1 MNSAG
6 LRLASSSR
14 ASALSAWKSTKC
26 PRQLWGAR
34 RHQHTRTE
42 LPYKVEEGLGN
53 FMSPR
58 TLKMVS
64 EEYQQGLLDRLS
76 ELFPDAADQRK
87 SVTQLVIDTASSGK
101 DALGFSYA
109 SHALNNSFFLNCLRP
124 PVAEVDEDKIH
135 SLVISPT
142 IRSHFGGMSQFINN
156 FSSAA
161 RGMSG
166 SGYIWLIT
174 DSVGNLAIQPTF
186 AAGTLLVRSRAC
198 TENPA
203 GHHHEVLHE
212 GRPRENPQP
221 THLNSGLGSTP
232 TSPTSGMSQGPA
244 PLHPSAPVR
253 TLHSSQ
259 RVHVHDGARS
269 LFDQEH
275 IGKAFDPSGRGLRQL
290 GERIYPLFCVSIH
303 EHCWLLDHGVWGKE
317 KYMKELWSVLNWKK
331 INDRYLSFIG
341 ANMGSQPLRM

>member
-1 MNSAG
+1 MSGAG
-6 LRLASSSR
+6 LHRASSSLTG
-14 ASALSAWKSTKC
+14 ALSAWKSTKC
-26 PRQLWGAR
+26 PRQFWSAR
-34 RHQHTRTE
+34 RHLHSRIE
-42 LPYKVEEGLGN
+42 LDYKVDEGLAS

-64 EEYQQGLLDRLS
+64 EEYQQGLLDRLN
-76 ELFPDAADQRK
+76 EMFPDASDQRK

-124 PVAEVDEDKIH
+124 PKNDGSYEEKIH
-135 SLVISPT
+135 NLLIAPSIRAQFGSLP
-142 IRSHFGGMSQFINN
+142 HFINN

-174 DSVGNLAIQPTF
+174 DAVGNLAIQPTF
-186 AAGTLLVRSRAC
+186 AAGTLLVRSRTC
-198 TENPA
+198 TENPG
-203 GHHHEVLHE
+203 GHHE
-212 GRPRENPQP
+212 P
-221 THLNSGLGSTP
+221 THLNTGLGSTP

-253 TLHSSQ
+253 TLHSSP
-259 RVHVHDGARS
+259 RSHLDGARS
-269 LFDQEH
+269 FYDSEPVDR
-275 IGKAFDPSGRGLRQL
+275 AFDPSARSLRNL
-290 GERIYPLFCVSIH
+290 GEKIYPLFCVSIH

-317 KYMKELWSVLNWKK
+317 KYMKEFWSVLNWETV
-331 INDRYLSFIG
+331 NERYLAFTSTKV
-341 ANMGSQPLRM
+341 GSQPMRK

>member
-1 MNSAG
+1 MSTAG
-6 LRLASSSR
+6 LRLASS
-14 ASALSAWKSTKC
+14 SALSAWKSTKC

-34 RHQHTRTE
+34 RHLHSRIE
-42 LPYKVEEGLGN
+42 LPYKVDEGLGN
-53 FMSPR
+53 FMSPS

-64 EEYQQGLLDRLS
+64 EEYQQGLLDRLN
-76 ELFPDAADQRK
+76 EMFPDAADQRK

-109 SHALNNSFFLNCLRP
+109 SHALNNSFFLNSLRP
-124 PVAEVDEDKIH
+124 PTIEHYEDLIH
-135 SLVISPT
+135 KVPISPF
-142 IRSHFGGMSQFINN
+142 IRSQFGSFSHFINN

-174 DSVGNLAIQPTF
+174 DTVGNLAIQPTF

-203 GHHHEVLHE
+203 GQYEVLHE
-212 GRPRENPQP
+212 GRFRDGPQP
-221 THLNSGLGSTP
+221 THLNTGLGSTP

-253 TLHSSQ
+253 TLHSSLRSYQ
-259 RVHVHDGARS
+259 DGARS
-269 LFDQEH
+269 FYDSEH
-275 IGKAFDPSGRGLRQL
+275 TEQAFGPSTRSLRHL

-317 KYMKELWSVLNWKK
+317 KYMKELWNVLNWDKVSE
-331 INDRYLSFIG
+331 RYLTFKN
-341 ANMGSQPLRM
+341 ANAGSQPLRM

>member
-1 MNSAG
+1 MSSAG
-6 LRLASSSR
+6 LCRASSSLTG
-14 ASALSAWKSTKC
+14 ALSAWKSTKC
-26 PRQLWGAR
+26 PRQFWGAR
-34 RHQHTRTE
+34 RHLHSRIE
-42 LPYKVEEGLGN
+42 LDYKVDEGLAN

-64 EEYQQGLLDRLS
+64 EEYQQGLLDRLN
-76 ELFPDAADQRK
+76 EMFPDAADQRK
-87 SVTQLVIDTASSGK
+87 SITQLVIDTASSGK

-124 PVAEVDEDKIH
+124 PKKDENYEDKIH
-135 SLVISPT
+135 NLLIAPSIRTQFDSLP
-142 IRSHFGGMSQFINN
+142 HFINN

-174 DSVGNLAIQPTF
+174 DAVGNLAIQPTF

-203 GHHHEVLHE
+203 GRHEVLHE
-212 GRPRENPQP
+212 GRFRDGPQP
-221 THLNSGLGSTP
+221 THLNTGLGSTP
-232 TSPTSGMSQGPA
+232 TSPTSGMSQGPG

-253 TLHSSQ
+253 TLHSSP
-259 RVHVHDGARS
+259 RSHLDGARS
-269 LFDQEH
+269 FYDDER
-275 IGKAFDPSGRGLRQL
+275 ADRGIDSSARSLRNL
-290 GERIYPLFCVSIH
+290 GEKIYPLFCVSIH

-317 KYMKELWSVLNWKK
+317 KYMKEFWSVLNWETV
-331 INDRYLSFIG
+331 NERYLSFTSAKVG
-341 ANMGSQPLRM
+341 PQPFRK